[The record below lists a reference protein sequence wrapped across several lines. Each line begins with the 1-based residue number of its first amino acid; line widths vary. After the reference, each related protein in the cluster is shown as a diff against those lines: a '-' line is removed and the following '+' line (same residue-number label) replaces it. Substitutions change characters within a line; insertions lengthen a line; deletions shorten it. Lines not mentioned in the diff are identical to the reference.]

1 MHHPAGSL
9 AADETNFALGMEEE
23 SDAGE
28 REEGNGAI
36 PGQRRSDG

>member
-28 REEGNGAI
+28 RRGEWG
-36 PGQRRSDG
+36 